1 MTRPLYYVLD
11 GDGEPVGTDDARE
24 YARLFESIDRRRV
37 ARDEVGGY
45 TVSTVFLGFD
55 PGSRSLREPNAAPAF
70 WETIVF
76 WSDRGEALYRDH
88 YDSSAAAREGHAR
101 AVEAVR
107 RGEIPGRETED

>member
-45 TVSTVFLGFD
+45 TVST
-55 PGSRSLREPNAAPAF
+55 AAPAF

-76 WSDRGEALYRDH
+76 WSDRGEALYRDR